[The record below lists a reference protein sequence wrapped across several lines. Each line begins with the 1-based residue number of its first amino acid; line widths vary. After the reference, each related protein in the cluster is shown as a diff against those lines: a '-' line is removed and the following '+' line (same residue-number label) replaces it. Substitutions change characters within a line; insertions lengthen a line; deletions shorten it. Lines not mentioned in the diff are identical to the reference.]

1 MWHVSSR
8 SGVATLRT
16 AIHLLLTHA
25 RTHIQLCLSSADTAA
40 GQQAVTMTVPVTMYR
55 VVTSRNLRSPRPIL
69 SVFFA
74 LIVHSELKRVH
85 PGFPVA
91 FIFLSTR

>member
-40 GQQAVTMTVPVTMYR
+40 GQQAFTMTVPVTTYR
-55 VVTSRNLRSPRPIL
+55 VSDVTESTVARAYSKR
-69 SVFFA
+69 VFA

-91 FIFLSTR
+91 FIF